1 MMDTSW
7 SPAFLAAVAAIFVL
21 AGFVK
26 GVVGMGLPTVSLG
39 LLAVFMGP
47 KEAIAIMLIP
57 SLMTNIWQGAVG
69 GAFMPLMKRLWSLLV
84 AVCVGV
90 WFGAGILARAD
101 AGIIAG
107 TLGVML
113 CLYSAVSLLTPQI
126 PAPGQREGWLSPVIG
141 AANGLLTG
149 LTGTFVVPGVPY
161 LQALGL
167 DRNALVQAMGI
178 LFSVSTLA
186 LAVSMTGRR
195 ILPQDLG
202 VLSAAALVPAIAG
215 MVGGQWVRHRIPES
229 IFRKVVFWSLLV
241 LGGYLIIKGFF

>member
-1 MMDTSW
+1 VDAAW
-7 SPAFLAAVAAIFVL
+7 SLEFLAAVAAIFVL

-39 LLAVFMGP
+39 LLAVLVGP
-47 KEAIAIMLIP
+47 KEAIAIMLVP
-57 SLMTNIWQGAVG
+57 SLITNIWQGIVG
-69 GAFMPLMKRLWSLLV
+69 GALVVLMRRLWSLLL
-84 AVCVGV
+84 AACVGI

-107 TLGVML
+107 SLGVML
-113 CLYSAVSLLTPQI
+113 CLYSAISLLTPQI
-126 PAPGQREGWLSPVIG
+126 PAPGEREGWLSPVIG
-141 AANGLLTG
+141 ITTGLLTG

-186 LAVSMTGRR
+186 LAVSMTGHR

-202 VLSAAALVPAIAG
+202 LLSAAALVPAIAG
-215 MVGGQWVRHRIPES
+215 MIGGQWVRHRIPEPL
-229 IFRKVVFWSLLV
+229 FRRIIFWSLLV
-241 LGGYLIIKGFF
+241 LGLYLIIKGFF